1 MWLAGF
7 EEQNGPRGVTIWT
20 PIMKGKVATTT
31 TKRLVG
37 IEALMTGVVNALVK
51 IETFER
57 SDVSIPAGCITN
69 PMLATDAE
77 MWVCFYSSA
86 AFIAIV

>member
-1 MWLAGF
+1 
-7 EEQNGPRGVTIWT
+7 
-20 PIMKGKVATTT
+20 MKGKVATTII
-31 TKRLVG
+31 KRLVG
-37 IEALMTGVVNALVK
+37 IEALKTGVNALVK
-51 IETFER
+51 IETFKR
-57 SDVSIPAGCITN
+57 SDVSIPAGCIMN